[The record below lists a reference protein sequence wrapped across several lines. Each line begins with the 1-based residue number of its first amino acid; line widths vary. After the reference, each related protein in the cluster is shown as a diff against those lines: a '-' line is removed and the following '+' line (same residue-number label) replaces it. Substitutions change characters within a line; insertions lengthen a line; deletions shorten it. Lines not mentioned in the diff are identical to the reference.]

1 MRRGVWTVAPL
12 ALALLAACGDS
23 TTDPVV
29 DPDPDPPITGPDTTD
44 VEGSFC
50 EEIGYAC
57 TIDGVDPAVGERSQ
71 TLLEDAKAR
80 IDRGDSN
87 EAVAAWLEEQDG
99 VVSATAQESLL
110 VFRLGGGQPTW
121 LLTPPPGAPPSTGL
135 PSIPPL
141 VDNVVGHG
149 TARERAD
156 RKKSAV
162 VLAAFR
168 FQFGI
173 LDVAP
178 TLESMLSAH
187 EEYQGRVQ
195 YESNE
200 SLPPLPTS
208 DEATT
213 GSVTVDH
220 FRGWGE
226 RDVIVVS
233 THGDV
238 LVALG
243 DEWGCFFTC
252 IQGVATGER
261 VRNCDAAIRAK
272 YAGVPGVRC
281 GAVSGVDGTYI
292 WLDSDFFRW
301 EYRLAATLSQS
312 IIYFGACRTSSL
324 SSLAIQLSSVSNE
337 FFGWDANVDAAHEA
351 PVARRLFALM
361 ITEGLTTKGAYDQL
375 DEDGMTDTP
384 SADLDLFSN
393 DDGLH
398 IREIATLKNPLHP
411 SVSNAPVFGA
421 GGVFASAAAAQVT
434 GPSAFLAEEGDLMDN
449 AVLPFLGRAGDGE
462 NDELFFYVDVDGVRP
477 GREAQYDVTV
487 SVDEME
493 VGTHALEGFRVER
506 VDEYTVRVEIR
517 QPLDFDVQDGQT
529 LKIRATANLPGDE
542 DAESWDEVSIVARNP
557 VLAVHSVIETTGGD
571 ITAVSEVQAE
581 IPLTLEAG
589 EDIGDLRIG
598 EGSDVLEYVRFEVD
612 IDASTGCTVT
622 GQTVDGELRIVDGS
636 VAFDDPLSPDW
647 GVPEELVLF
656 PPPEIEEILIL
667 ECGDVT
673 QTLPFIHW
681 FAGFSSFHGGGFGHP
696 NELDEGRGGYVIT
709 GWEPGSEGVYARR
722 TYDRSGTED
731 ETTLTETTVLE
742 LRGPTY
748 DPS

>member
-1 MRRGVWTVAPL
+1 MAARAWTVGAM
-12 ALALLAACGDS
+12 ALGLLVACSDS
-23 TTDPVV
+23 ATDPVV

-57 TIDGVDPAVGERSQ
+57 TIEGVDPVVGQRSQ
-71 TLLEDAKAR
+71 TLLEEAKAR
-80 IDRGDSN
+80 FEGG
-87 EAVAAWLEEQDG
+87 ETTAAVAAWLEAQDG
-99 VVSATAQESLL
+99 VASVGAQESLL
-110 VFRLGGGQPTW
+110 VFRLEGGQPTW
-121 LLTPPPGAPPSTGL
+121 LLTSPPEPPSSGL
-135 PSIPPL
+135 PSMPPL

-156 RKKSAV
+156 RNKSAV
-162 VLAAFR
+162 VLAPFR

-187 EEYQGRVQ
+187 DEYRGRVQ

-200 SLPPLPTS
+200 VLPALPAS
-208 DEATT
+208 DDSTT

-233 THGDV
+233 THGDI

-243 DEWGCFFTC
+243 DEWGCLFTC

-272 YAGVPGVRC
+272 YAGIPGVRC
-281 GAVSGVDGTYI
+281 GAVQGVIGSYI

-301 EYRLAATLSQS
+301 EYRLAATLSRS
-312 IIYFGACRTSSL
+312 IVYFGACRTSGL
-324 SSLAIQLSSVSNE
+324 SSLALQLSSSSNE
-337 FFGWDANVDAAHEA
+337 FFGWDADVDTDDEF
-351 PVARRLFALM
+351 PVARRLFQLM
-361 ITEGLTTKGAYDQL
+361 ITEGLTTEEAYDQL

-384 SADLDLFSN
+384 SADLDIFSN
-393 DDGLH
+393 DGGLH

-411 SVSNAPVFGA
+411 SVSNAPLFAG
-421 GGVFASAAAAQVT
+421 GGVFVSAASTGLEGASAL
-434 GPSAFLAEEGDLMDN
+434 LAEEGDLMDN

-477 GREAQYDVTV
+477 GRQSRYDVTI
-487 SVDEME
+487 SVDEVE
-493 VGTHALEGFRVER
+493 VGTHALEGFRVQR
-506 VDEYTVRVEIR
+506 LDEYTVRVEIR
-517 QPLDFDVQDGQT
+517 QPLTFDVQDGQT
-529 LKIRATANLPGDE
+529 LKVRATANLPGEADG
-542 DAESWDEVSIVARNP
+542 ESWDEVSIVARNP
-557 VLAVHSVIETTGGD
+557 VLAMHSTIETTGGE

-581 IPLTLEAG
+581 VPLTLEAG

-598 EGSDVLEYVRFEVD
+598 SGGDTLEYIRFEVD

-622 GQTVDGELRIVDGS
+622 GQTTDGELRVVDGS
-636 VAFDDPLSPDW
+636 VDFGDPQSPDW
-647 GVPEELVLF
+647 GIPDELILF
-656 PPPEIEEILIL
+656 VPPEIEETLTL
-667 ECGDVT
+667 ECLGAT
-673 QTLPFIHW
+673 QTFPFIHW
-681 FAGFSSFHGGGFGHP
+681 FAGFSSFHGGGFGHA

-709 GWEPGSEGVYARR
+709 GWEPGSDGVYARR
-722 TYDRSGTED
+722 RYERTGTED
-731 ETTLTETTVLE
+731 ETTLAENTTLE
-742 LRGPTY
+742 LRGPSY
-748 DPS
+748 DPN